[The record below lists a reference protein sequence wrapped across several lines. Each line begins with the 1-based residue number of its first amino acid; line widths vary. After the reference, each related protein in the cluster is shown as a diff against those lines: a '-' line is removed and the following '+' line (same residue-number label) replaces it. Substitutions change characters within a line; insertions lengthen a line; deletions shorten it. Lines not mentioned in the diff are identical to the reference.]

1 MAPHHQMAKNRAEI
15 TAQLTLLA
23 ESIEQLVECFF
34 QARRARIFLFQPLPP
49 RQRIRVGLT
58 YFAKSPQKDA
68 LKLGRSAVDLAKEI
82 FDEAASQVPPEPLR
96 TCL

>member
-15 TAQLTLLA
+15 TAQLKLLA
-23 ESIEQLVECFF
+23 ESVEQLVESFF
-34 QARRARIFLFQPLPP
+34 QARRVRAFLFQPLPP
-49 RQRIRVGLT
+49 EHQIGVGLT
-58 YFAKSPQKDA
+58 YFAKAPQKDA
-68 LKLGRSAVDLAKEI
+68 LKLGRSAVDLAKEV